1 MNLDIIY
8 NQTVMDNII
17 NIPAEIYADDA
28 VCFIANRYHVTPQEA
43 VRSFLVQSG
52 VVPDIKGNKTF
63 DFRFEDNEIEI
74 LKGLTEVYCSNNEE
88 ERKYI

>member
-1 MNLDIIY
+1 
-8 NQTVMDNII
+8 MDNCI
-17 NIPAEIYADDA
+17 NIPAEMYADDA

-52 VVPDIKGNKTF
+52 VVSDIKGNKTF

-74 LKGLTEVYCSNNEE
+74 LKGLSDVYCSMNEE
-88 ERKYI
+88 

>member
-1 MNLDIIY
+1 MSLDIIY
-8 NQTVMDNII
+8 NQSVMDNYI
-17 NIPAEIYADDA
+17 NIPAEMYADDA

-52 VVPDIKGNKTF
+52 VISDIKGNKTF

-74 LKGLTEVYCSNNEE
+74 LKGLTDVYCSMNEE